1 MWSHQIRWRA
11 VALNYVYSI
20 RAENV
25 ALLLG
30 VSRRSVRN
38 WVKSF
43 EKYGTVESRRVPVER
58 SRWPPEVMEFVK
70 IFIENDPAFI
80 IEELKDALE
89 FKFPSLQN
97 TSYATICRAL
107 RHDLQLTRKVICKR
121 AAEASQNEIKSY
133 IARLTPF
140 FVCPEQLVF
149 MDETSK
155 NAKDY
160 LRKFG
165 WSKKG
170 QKCHAALPFSRGKR
184 LSVLAALDCKGFFAY
199 DCTEGTF
206 DRAAFHN
213 ALVNKILPLMNPYP
227 FPRSILILDNARIHA
242 YEEIFQ
248 AAEAF
253 GVVVIFLP
261 PYCPQLNPIEFAF
274 GLLKR
279 WIAKHASSIWNIC
292 PVYVLD
298 VALKNCTSEC
308 KRTFLHCGYND
319 DGTLDFNHILEQ
331 MNSD

>member
-1 MWSHQIRWRA
+1 MLINTCALRKTWSHQIRWRA

-43 EKYGTVESRRVPVER
+43 ERYGTVESRRVPVER
-58 SRWPPEVMEFVK
+58 SRWPPEVMEFVQ

-121 AAEASQNEIKSY
+121 AAEASLNEIKSY

-170 QKCHAALPFSRGKR
+170 QKCHAAMPFSRGKR

-213 ALVNKILPLMNPYP
+213 ALVTLNPLRSQRAYLFHSMENSNV
-227 FPRSILILDNARIHA
+227 PRVFWDGVLENTHFISKLYCA
-242 YEEIFQ
+242 YI
-248 AAEAF
+248 
-253 GVVVIFLP
+253 VISASS
-261 PYCPQLNPIEFAF
+261 YCPAI
-274 GLLKR
+274 
-279 WIAKHASSIWNIC
+279 
-292 PVYVLD
+292 YV
-298 VALKNCTSEC
+298 SHQH
-308 KRTFLHCGYND
+308 F
-319 DGTLDFNHILEQ
+319 FIL
-331 MNSD
+331 